1 MAARDGQ
8 PEPATVVI
16 LVRHGTTPTTGKVL
30 PGRAPGLSLSEQGRK
45 EVAATAERIARV
57 SKVAAV
63 YASPL
68 ERTWETAQ
76 SIARAHRLRPRAE
89 RGLLEVDIGEY
100 VGLTLDR
107 ARKLPAWRLV
117 QRQPSAFRFP
127 GGESF
132 VEMQARVLNAIARIV
147 ARHPNETVVAVSHG
161 DPIRVAVAHALGIHL
176 DLFQRIQIAPASVSV
191 VAYRAASVSV
201 LTVNSLGD
209 DLARVGLA

>member
-1 MAARDGQ
+1 MPARDTK
-8 PEPATVVI
+8 PEPATVVVF
-16 LVRHGTTPTTGKVL
+16 VRHGSTPTTGKVL
-30 PGRAPGLSLSEQGRK
+30 PGRAPGLSLSDQGRK
-45 EVAATAERIARV
+45 EVEATAARIARV
-57 SKVAAV
+57 SKLAAV

-76 SIARAHRLRPRAE
+76 PIARPHNLRPRAE
-89 RGLLEVDIGEY
+89 RGLLEIDIGEY
-100 VGLTLDR
+100 VGLTLER

-132 VEMQARVLNAIARIV
+132 VEMQARVLDTIARIV

-161 DPIRVAVAHALGIHL
+161 DPIRVAVAHALGVHL
-176 DLFQRIQIAPASVSV
+176 DLFQRIQIAPASVSAI
-191 VAYRAASVSV
+191 AYRAASVSV

-209 DLARVGLA
+209 DLARIGLG

>member
-1 MAARDGQ
+1 MPARDAR
-8 PEPATVVI
+8 PEPATVVMF
-16 LVRHGTTPTTGKVL
+16 VRHGSTPTTGKVL
-30 PGRAPGLSLSEQGRK
+30 PGRAPGLSLSDHGRK
-45 EVAATAERIARV
+45 EVEATAERIARV

-76 SIARAHRLRPRAE
+76 PIARAHRLRPRAE
-89 RGLLEVDIGEY
+89 RGLLEIDIGEY

-132 VEMQARVLNAIARIV
+132 VEMQARVLDTIARIV
-147 ARHPNETVVAVSHG
+147 ARHPDETIVVVSHG

-176 DLFQRIQIAPASVSV
+176 DLFQRIQIAPASISA

-209 DLARVGLA
+209 DLARIGLA